1 MFITYSKLY
10 AIVTHPFN
18 FVNFTHNKYLIMSG
32 AKHDFGMIGL
42 GVMGSNLLFNMADH
56 GFAVIGY
63 DTNPDKT
70 KLLESSA
77 PKNTVV
83 KGVNTLKEMIDALKI
98 PRKLMM
104 LVPAGKPVDNVIAA
118 VTPLL
123 EKGDIVIDGGNSH
136 YIDTLRRINEL
147 KNKGFHFMG
156 AGISG
161 GEEGARTGP
170 SIMPGGDKEAYTQVA
185 PVLQAVAAKV
195 NGTPC
200 VSYLGRDAAGHYV
213 KMVHNGIEYAIMQII
228 SECYDLLHNGIGLSN
243 GELHYV
249 FKDWDSGELK
259 SFLLEITSK
268 IFTKNDDKNK
278 DAHLVDM
285 ILDKAGAKG
294 TGKWTSEEGLD
305 LPMPIPTI
313 DAAVMSRN
321 LSSLL
326 DERKQAS
333 ELYKTQLQRIDASK
347 ETFIPLLKDAFYFA
361 TIVTY
366 AQGLALLTTASS
378 ELKMDI
384 PLPEV
389 VSVWRGGCI
398 IRSALLEN
406 FKKAYE
412 NAGLKN
418 LLLDKNIAS
427 LLQQKESAAQK
438 IISIAALNNY
448 PAAGFMA
455 SYNYYNAYRRQ
466 QLPTNLIQAQR
477 DFFGAHTYQRTDM
490 EGIFHTQW
498 ESK

>member
-1 MFITYSKLY
+1 MNNTEY
-10 AIVTHPFN
+10 
-18 FVNFTHNKYLIMSG
+18 
-32 AKHDFGMIGL
+32 DFGMIGL

-63 DTNPDKT
+63 DKNPDKT
-70 KLLESSA
+70 KLFESSA

-83 KGVNTLKEMIDALKI
+83 KGVNTLKEMVAALKT
-98 PRKLMM
+98 PRKMMM
-104 LVPAGKPVDNVIAA
+104 LVPAGSPVDSVIAE

-123 EKGDIVIDGGNSH
+123 QKGDIIIDGGNSH
-136 YIDTLRRINEL
+136 YTDTLRRINEL
-147 KNKGFHFMG
+147 KDKGFHFMG
-156 AGISG
+156 IGISG

-170 SIMPGGDKEAYTQVA
+170 SIMPGGDEEAYSEVA
-185 PVLQAVAAKV
+185 PILKAVAAKV
-195 NGTPC
+195 NDVPC

-228 SECYDLLHNGIGLSN
+228 SECYDLLHNGLGLN
-243 GELHYV
+243 NQQLHEV
-249 FKDWDSGELK
+249 FKSWDSDELK
-259 SFLLEITSK
+259 SYLLEITAE
-268 IFTKNDDKNK
+268 IFTKKDDTTN
-278 DAHLVDM
+278 AYLVDM

-294 TGKWTSEEGLD
+294 TGQWTSQEGLS

-326 DERKQAS
+326 DERSKANN
-333 ELYKTQLQRIDASK
+333 LYKTQLKKINEPTD
-347 ETFIPLLKDAFYFA
+347 TFIPALKNAFYFA

-378 ELKMDI
+378 ELKMNI

-406 FKKAYE
+406 FKKAY
-412 NAGLKN
+412 NDASLKN

-427 LLQQKESAAQK
+427 LLQQKEEPVQK
-438 IISIAALNNY
+438 IISTAALNSY
-448 PAAGFMA
+448 PVAGFMA
-455 SYNYYNAYRRQ
+455 TYNYYNAYKRKT
-466 QLPTNLIQAQR
+466 LPTNLIQAQR
-477 DFFGAHTYQRTDM
+477 DFFGAHTYQRTDT

>member
-1 MFITYSKLY
+1 MNNTEY
-10 AIVTHPFN
+10 
-18 FVNFTHNKYLIMSG
+18 
-32 AKHDFGMIGL
+32 DFGMIGL

-63 DTNPDKT
+63 DKNPDKT
-70 KLLESSA
+70 KLFESSA

-83 KGVNTLKEMIDALKI
+83 KGVNTLKEMVAALKT
-98 PRKLMM
+98 PRKMMM
-104 LVPAGKPVDNVIAA
+104 LVPAGSPVDTVIAE

-123 EKGDIVIDGGNSH
+123 QKGDIIIDGGNSH
-136 YIDTLRRINEL
+136 YTDTLRRINEL
-147 KNKGFHFMG
+147 KDKGFHFMG
-156 AGISG
+156 IGISG

-170 SIMPGGDKEAYTQVA
+170 SIMPGGDEEAYSEVA
-185 PVLQAVAAKV
+185 PILKAVAAKV
-195 NGTPC
+195 NDVPC

-228 SECYDLLHNGIGLSN
+228 SECYDLLHNGLGLN
-243 GELHYV
+243 NQQLHEV
-249 FKDWDSGELK
+249 FKSWDSDELK
-259 SFLLEITSK
+259 SYLLEITAE
-268 IFTKNDDKNK
+268 IFTKKDDTTN
-278 DAHLVDM
+278 AYLVDM

-294 TGKWTSEEGLD
+294 TGQWTSQEGLS

-326 DERKQAS
+326 DERSKANN
-333 ELYKTQLQRIDASK
+333 LYKTQLKKINEPTD
-347 ETFIPLLKDAFYFA
+347 TFIPALKNAFYFA

-378 ELKMDI
+378 ELKMNI

-406 FKKAYE
+406 FKKAY
-412 NAGLKN
+412 NDASLKN

-427 LLQQKESAAQK
+427 LLQQKEEPVRK
-438 IISIAALNNY
+438 IISTAALNSY
-448 PAAGFMA
+448 PVAGFMA
-455 SYNYYNAYRRQ
+455 TYNYYNAYKRKT
-466 QLPTNLIQAQR
+466 LPTNLIQAQR
-477 DFFGAHTYQRTDM
+477 DFFGAHTYQRTDT